1 MTYTYNFFRKCI
13 FNVFKYSFSKNMRG
27 VNKKRAELL
36 HQTKKAGKGK
46 DAEENEE
53 EIASGKR

>member
-1 MTYTYNFFRKCI
+1 
-13 FNVFKYSFSKNMRG
+13 MRG